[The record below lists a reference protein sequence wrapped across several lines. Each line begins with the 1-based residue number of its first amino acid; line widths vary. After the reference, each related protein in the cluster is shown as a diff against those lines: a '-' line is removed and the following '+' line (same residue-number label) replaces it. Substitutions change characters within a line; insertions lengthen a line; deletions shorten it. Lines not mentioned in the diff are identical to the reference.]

1 MVDGNL
7 LLITPIPYLILS
19 ILTLLLYK
27 ALLASLLGIIGSVD
41 GRGIVLNL
49 TKLFSIYTKIRESL
63 GNIVVKDIK
72 GTLLLRPR
80 LLKLKVSNGNLLRIR
95 KAYLN
100 VTAALSIYVLIIR
113 TKGIGSNAVYLII
126 SL

>member
-1 MVDGNL
+1 MRIRELLLMVDGNL

-27 ALLASLLGIIGSVD
+27 ALLASLLEIIGSID

-49 TKLFSIYTKIRESL
+49 TKLFNIYTRIRKSP

-72 GTLLLRPR
+72 ETLLLRPR
-80 LLKLKVSNGNLLRIR
+80 PLKLKVSNGNLLRIER
-95 KAYLN
+95 L
-100 VTAALSIYVLIIR
+100 TLI
-113 TKGIGSNAVYLII
+113 
-126 SL
+126 

>member
-7 LLITPIPYLILS
+7 FLITPIPYLILN

-41 GRGIVLNL
+41 SRGIVLNL
-49 TKLFSIYTKIRESL
+49 TKLFSIGAGESL
-63 GNIVVKDIK
+63 GNVVVKDIK

-80 LLKLKVSNGNLLRIR
+80 LLKLKVSNGNLLRIE
-95 KAYLN
+95 KLTLTQLPLLVCMYQL
-100 VTAALSIYVLIIR
+100 
-113 TKGIGSNAVYLII
+113 
-126 SL
+126 